1 MSVPVSSARAWRVPC
16 RPSPTSTPR
25 AIKGWPQRWGWVS
38 GCALSA
44 SFVLYKR
51 VLRYLRPYW
60 KVFLVSLLSMSIA
73 AATEPA
79 FARLMKP
86 LIDGGF
92 VNKDGSSLIW
102 APLAIVGLFLV
113 RGLTSYVNEYATSW
127 LTGHLV
133 QSLREEMFAKLV
145 RLPVHYYDDNPSGR
159 LLSRIAFDVNQ
170 VTEAGFNVITV
181 TVKDG
186 ITILGLLGLLFYTD
200 WQLTLICLAVL
211 PIVSLCVRLVSKR
224 LRGLSLQNQQN
235 MAQLTQVLGETIDC
249 QRVVK
254 VYGGEEY
261 EARRFHRHA
270 EAIRHNAVKQSATS
284 SANTGVTQLI
294 IACALAAIL
303 YFAALRAQ
311 SGSFTAGDFMS
322 FLTAMLML
330 FAPVKRITSI
340 SQSLQKGLAAAESV
354 FGFLDENGEPDHG
367 THRLENTRGGLQFD
381 GLQFTYPHAERA
393 SLYDINFTVNPG
405 ETVALVGSSGSGKT
419 TLVSLIP
426 RFYEPTA
433 GRILLDGRPLTD
445 LTLGS
450 LRRHIA
456 MVSQDV
462 VLFNDSVAANIAYGR
477 IGEVSRDEIIA
488 AARAANAL
496 EFIEA
501 MPQGFDTVIGENGVR
516 LSGGQRQRLAI
527 ARALLKNAPILIL
540 DEATSALDTQSER
553 LVQSALENLMKDRT
567 TLVIAHRLS
576 TIEHADRIVVMHQ
589 GRIAEVG
596 NHHELIA
603 HDGLYANLHRLQFK
617 EPSHD

>member
-1 MSVPVSSARAWRVPC
+1 MTTTPATSSFA
-16 RPSPTSTPR
+16 
-25 AIKGWPQRWGWVS
+25 
-38 GCALSA
+38 
-44 SFVLYKR
+44 LYKR
-51 VLRYLRPYW
+51 VLGYLKPYW

-113 RGLTSYVNEYATSW
+113 RGITSYINEYSTSW

-145 RLPVHYYDDNPSGR
+145 RLPVNYYDDHPSGR
-159 LLSRIAFDVNQ
+159 LLSRIAFDVNL

-186 ITILGLLGLLFYTD
+186 ITIIGLLGLLFYTD

-211 PIVSLCVRLVSKR
+211 PVVSLCVRLVSKR
-224 LRGLSLQNQQN
+224 LRGLSRQNQQN
-235 MAQLTQVLGETIDC
+235 IAQLTQVLGETIDC
-249 QRVVK
+249 HRVVK
-254 VYGGEEY
+254 VYGGEGY
-261 EARRFHRHA
+261 EAQRFQRTA
-270 EAIRHNAVKQSATS
+270 EAIRHNGVKQSTTS
-284 SANTGVTQLI
+284 SANTGVTQLF

-303 YFAALRAQ
+303 YFAALRAH

-354 FGFLDENGEPDHG
+354 FGFLDEQGEPDNG
-367 THRLENTRGGLQFD
+367 TRRLQGTRGELLFDNVQFS
-381 GLQFTYPHAERA
+381 YPAAERPA
-393 SLYDINFTVNPG
+393 LQDICFAVKPG

-426 RFYEPTA
+426 RFYEPSA
-433 GRILLDGRPLTD
+433 GQITLDGIALTD
-445 LTLGS
+445 ITLAS
-450 LRRHIA
+450 LRQHIA
-456 MVSQDV
+456 LVSQDV

-477 IGEVSRDEIIA
+477 IGEVSREQIVE

-501 MPQGFDTVIGENGVR
+501 MPQGFDTLIGENGVR

-553 LVQSALENLMKDRT
+553 LVQAALENLMQNRT

-596 NHHELIA
+596 NHAALIA
-603 HDGLYANLHRLQFK
+603 QDGLYANLHRLQFK
-617 EPSHD
+617 EPAHD

>member
-1 MSVPVSSARAWRVPC
+1 MTTPSAVSSFA
-16 RPSPTSTPR
+16 
-25 AIKGWPQRWGWVS
+25 
-38 GCALSA
+38 
-44 SFVLYKR
+44 LYKR
-51 VLRYLRPYW
+51 VLGYLKPYW
-60 KVFLVSLLSMSIA
+60 KVFMVSLLSMSIA

-113 RGLTSYVNEYATSW
+113 RGLTSYINEYSTSW

-133 QSLREEMFAKLV
+133 QTLREEMFAKLV
-145 RLPVHYYDDNPSGR
+145 RLPVNYYDDHPSGR
-159 LLSRIAFDVNQ
+159 LLSRIAFDVNL

-186 ITILGLLGLLFYTD
+186 ITIIGLLGLLFYTD

-211 PIVSLCVRLVSKR
+211 PVVSLCARLVSKR
-224 LRGLSLQNQQN
+224 LRGLSRQNQQN
-235 MAQLTQVLGETIDC
+235 IAQLTQVLGETIDC
-249 QRVVK
+249 HRVVK
-254 VYGGEEY
+254 VYGGEGY
-261 EARRFHRHA
+261 EAQRFQRTA
-270 EAIRHNAVKQSATS
+270 EAIRHNGVKQSATS
-284 SANTGVTQLI
+284 SANTGVTQLF

-303 YFAALRAQ
+303 YFAALRAH

-354 FGFLDENGEPDHG
+354 FGFLDEQGEPDHG
-367 THRLENTRGGLQFD
+367 TRRLQGTRGELAFDNVQFS
-381 GLQFTYPHAERA
+381 YPNAERPA
-393 SLYDINFTVNPG
+393 LQDIRFAIRPG

-426 RFYEPTA
+426 RFYEPSA
-433 GRILLDGRPLTD
+433 GQITLDGIPLTD
-445 LTLGS
+445 IALGS
-450 LRRHIA
+450 LRQHIA
-456 MVSQDV
+456 LVSQDV

-477 IGEVSRDEIIA
+477 IGEVTREQIVD

-501 MPQGFDTVIGENGVR
+501 MPQGFDTIIGENGVR

-553 LVQSALENLMKDRT
+553 LVQAALENLMQNRT

-596 NHHELIA
+596 NHAELIA
-603 HDGLYANLHRLQFK
+603 QDGLYANLHRLQFK
-617 EPSHD
+617 EPAHD